1 MHTILIR
8 VVHQH
13 GNLVTKNGWNMK
25 AVLSVKGFYCG
36 IYCTGSCRFYFF
48 SIIAVGGGSHN
59 AVWSADTD
67 HPLREDALLQ
77 LTRDKGLVLRRS
89 DGTTV
94 WSATNTTGTPVVGMN
109 LTEAGNLV
117 LFDSQ
122 STAVWQSFD
131 HPVDALLVGRRL
143 YKGVFLVYFRQMRTT
158 QDRILA
164 FSNLKCCRRRPKRT
178 ESLTSWK
185 TRMKTWKITPN
196 KW

>member
-1 MHTILIR
+1 MACSFYMHS
-8 VVHQH
+8 V
-13 GNLVTKNGWNMK
+13 MF
-25 AVLSVKGFYCG
+25 VLLLSKSSAATTRNSSFPR
-36 IYCTGSCRFYFF
+36 TGYAYYLDSGRPSTC
-48 SIIAVGGGSHN
+48 HN

-164 FSNLKCCRRRPKRT
+164 FSYLKCCRRRPKRT